1 MADFEQQSDL
11 ELQVLGVL
19 WNKGPSTVHDLLG
32 AIPDGKQ
39 RAYTTVLSVLQTM
52 ERKGL
57 VTHEQEGRRY
67 VYEPAIRRM
76 QVLGPLMRNLVRNV
90 FGGSATAAVQHLIR
104 GAEVSDEELEAVE
117 RLVHEAREEDP
128 GEGSGEDDEG

>member
-1 MADFEQQSDL
+1 MTDFEQPSDL

-19 WNKGPSTVHDLLG
+19 WNRGPSTVHDVLG
-32 AIPDGKQ
+32 NLPDGKE

-52 ERKGL
+52 ERKRL
-57 VTHEQEGRRY
+57 VKHEQQGRRY

-104 GAEVSDEELEAVE
+104 GAEVSDDELEEVE
-117 RLVHEAREEDP
+117 KLVQEAREEPSDESAR
-128 GEGSGEDDEG
+128 EGDED